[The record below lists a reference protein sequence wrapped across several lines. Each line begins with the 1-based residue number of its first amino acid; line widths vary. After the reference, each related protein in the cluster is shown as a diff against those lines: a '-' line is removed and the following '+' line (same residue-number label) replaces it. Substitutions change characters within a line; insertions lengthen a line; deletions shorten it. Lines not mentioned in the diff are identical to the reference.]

1 MRGAAAGVLLALAVA
16 GAAAAIT
23 PPLRVCA
30 DPNNLPFSNARGEG
44 FENRLAELIAGELGT
59 RVEYT
64 WWAQRR
70 GFVRNTLGAGTCDV
84 MLGVPAGWDAVLATR
99 PYYRSTYVFAWRRD
113 RRLDV
118 RSLDDPRLHTLRV
131 GVQLIGD
138 NGVNTPPAHALSGRG
153 IVANVRG
160 YSVYGDHASP
170 NPTARILEALA
181 ASEIDVALVWGPLA
195 AYFAERL
202 PAPLD
207 WAPVTP
213 AAEPPALRF
222 TFAVAAGVRKGDVA
236 LRDRVQSALD
246 RRADD
251 VRAILDAYAVPRA
264 EDAGP

>member
-1 MRGAAAGVLLALAVA
+1 MTRAVGVLLVALALA
-16 GAAAAIT
+16 GAADAAET

-44 FENRLAELIAGELGT
+44 FENRLAELVASELGT

-70 GFVRNTLGAGTCDV
+70 GFVRNTLKAGTCDV
-84 MLGVPAGWDAVLATR
+84 MLGVPAGWDPVLATR
-99 PYYRSTYVFAWRRD
+99 PYYRSTYVFVWRRD
-113 RRLDV
+113 RGLDV
-118 RSLDDPRLHTLRV
+118 RSLDDPRLRALRV

-138 NGVNTPPAHALSGRG
+138 NGINTPPAHALARRG

-160 YSVYGDHASP
+160 YSVYGDYALP

-181 ASEIDVALVWGPLA
+181 AGEIDVAVVWGPLA

-202 PAPLD
+202 AAPLE

-213 AAEPPALRF
+213 AADPPALRF
-222 TFAVAAGVRKGDVA
+222 TFAIAAGVRKDDSA
-236 LRDRVQSALD
+236 LRDRVQAALD

-251 VRAILDAYAVPRA
+251 VRAILEAYAVPRIA
-264 EDAGP
+264 AP